1 MKKIQTISKIL
12 TIALLTIMLIS
23 TFSTVFGAVAW
34 NPDKWNG
41 TSESI
46 KADQVEDFMEG
57 VINIVSIVGSAAAI
71 IFIIVLGV
79 KYMMGSAEEKA
90 DYKKTLLPYFIGAV
104 MVFGASILTK
114 FIYTLMKNS

>member
-12 TIALLTIMLIS
+12 
-23 TFSTVFGAVAW
+23 TVFGAVAW